1 MAENKGVMVCGEVS
15 EGKLTAMTLELLG
28 GGRKLA
34 DKLGEELSVVLMGVS
49 LGDLGKEAIAFG
61 ADKAY
66 IVDDALL
73 KDYQTDAYVA
83 VMEKVVKQVSPSI
96 LLCGTTSMGRDLAP
110 RLAFRLDTAVSM
122 DCVELDIDPDSKLLL
137 QTRPVYGGNAR
148 AVYICENTR
157 PQMAAVR
164 AKALDPLERDDARKG
179 EVTSIEAGLDPSII
193 RTKVVDTVKEEVT
206 GIKLEDAD
214 IIVTGG
220 RGIGGAEGFQEL
232 EPLAKALG
240 AAIGATRPPCDNG
253 WVPASLQVG
262 LTGKI
267 VSPTLYIAV
276 ALSGSSQHIA
286 GCSGSKNIIAI
297 NKDPEANI
305 FKEARFGVVG
315 DYKKVLPAFTE
326 KVKEL
331 LGK

>member
-1 MAENKGVMVCGEVS
+1 MAEYKGVMVCGEII
-15 EGKLTAMTLELLG
+15 EGKLAPITTELLG
-28 GGRKLA
+28 GGRGLA
-34 DKLGEELSVVLMGVS
+34 DNLGEELSLVLMGS
-49 LGDLGKEAIAFG
+49 DIGDLGKEAIAFG
-61 ADKAY
+61 ADKVY
-66 IVDDALL
+66 VVDDPLL
-73 KDYQTDAYVA
+73 KDYQTDSYLA
-83 VMEKVVKQVSPSI
+83 VIEKVVNQVSPNI
-96 LLCGTTSMGRDLAP
+96 LLLGQTSMGRDLAP

-122 DCVELDIDPDSKLLL
+122 DCVELAIDPDSKLLL

-148 AVYICENTR
+148 AIYTCEETK
-157 PQMAAVR
+157 PQMATVR
-164 AKALDPLERDDARKG
+164 AKAMDPLERDDARKG
-179 EVTSIEAGLDPSII
+179 EVITIESGLDPSMI
-193 RTKVVDTVKEEVT
+193 RTKVVDKVKEEVV
-206 GIKLEDAD
+206 GVKLEDAD
-214 IIVTGG
+214 VVITGG
-220 RGIGGAEGFQEL
+220 RGMGSADAFQEL

-276 ALSGSSQHIA
+276 ALSGSSQHMA
-286 GCSGSKNIIAI
+286 GCSGSKNIVAI
-297 NKDPEANI
+297 NKDAEANI

-331 LGK
+331 LG